1 MSRKRMYPA
10 VWILVLSLFFAREA
24 GAQPA
29 ASVDQATL
37 DGVEYAARANHDDP
51 SDYIWD
57 SPDVTRIILNGDTI
71 TVEGEGATVAA
82 STVTIGSAGT
92 YSISGALT
100 DGQVIVD
107 TGDEEPVRLILSGA
121 NINNST
127 GSPLYVMDA
136 AEVII
141 ILDAGTENAVADGA
155 AYVFP
160 GTDEDEPNA
169 ALFSKSD
176 LTISGDGALTVTGN
190 YNDGIASKDGLVIS
204 GGTITVTAVDDG
216 IRGKDYVVVRGGRI
230 TVSAQ
235 GDGLKS
241 DSAEDAAE
249 GYISIE
255 NGVINVVSGG
265 DAIQAET
272 GVTITGGEIALS
284 SGGGSNNWIG
294 EAASAKGIKAVVSV
308 TIDGGSLTIDSADDA
323 LHSNGSLVINGGTFA
338 LSSGDDAVHADVSV
352 EINDG
357 DMRVTASYE
366 GIESAR
372 ITLNGGTLNIVSSDD
387 GLNVAGG
394 VDGSGMLPGM
404 GRRGARPGGQAGQAG
419 QPAQETF
426 AASGDYYLH
435 INGGYLVLD
444 AGGDGFD
451 IGGSIA
457 MTDGV
462 VIVHGPVENMNGAL
476 DCDGSFSISG
486 GLLVAA
492 GSAGMA
498 QAPDESSTQP
508 SLLLN
513 FSSTLRAG
521 TLVHIVASDGREVLT
536 FAPAKDYQSIAFSSA
551 ELVTGASY
559 VVYYGGSASGAA
571 ADGLYQDGVYTGGTE
586 YTSFTASSM
595 VTMIGSRGRW

>member
-1 MSRKRMYPA
+1 
-10 VWILVLSLFFAREA
+10 
-24 GAQPA
+24 
-29 ASVDQATL
+29 
-37 DGVEYAARANHDDP
+37 
-51 SDYIWD
+51 
-57 SPDVTRIILNGDTI
+57 
-71 TVEGEGATVAA
+71 
-82 STVTIGSAGT
+82 
-92 YSISGALT
+92 
-100 DGQVIVD
+100 
-107 TGDEEPVRLILSGA
+107 
-121 NINNST
+121 
-127 GSPLYVMDA
+127 
-136 AEVII
+136 
-141 ILDAGTENAVADGA
+141 
-155 AYVFP
+155 
-160 GTDEDEPNA
+160 
-169 ALFSKSD
+169 
-176 LTISGDGALTVTGN
+176 
-190 YNDGIASKDGLVIS
+190 
-204 GGTITVTAVDDG
+204 
-216 IRGKDYVVVRGGRI
+216 
-230 TVSAQ
+230 
-235 GDGLKS
+235 
-241 DSAEDAAE
+241 
-249 GYISIE
+249 
-255 NGVINVVSGG
+255 
-265 DAIQAET
+265 
-272 GVTITGGEIALS
+272 
-284 SGGGSNNWIG
+284 
-294 EAASAKGIKAVVSV
+294 VVSV

-352 EINDG
+352 EINGG

-571 ADGLYQDGVYTGGTE
+571 ADGLYQDGVYTGGAE

>member
-1 MSRKRMYPA
+1 MSGKRMYPA
-10 VWILVLSLFFAREA
+10 VWILVLSLLFACKV
-24 GAQPA
+24 GAQPT
-29 ASVDQATL
+29 ASVDQAAL
-37 DGVEYAARANHDDP
+37 GGVEYAARANHDDP
-51 SDYIWD
+51 SDYTWD
-57 SPDVTRIILNGDTI
+57 SSDVTRIILNGDTI
-71 TVEGEGATVAA
+71 TVEGGGATVAA

-136 AEVII
+136 EEVII
-141 ILDAGTENAVADGA
+141 ILDAGTENAVADGV

-255 NGVINVVSGG
+255 NGMINVVSGG

-308 TIDGGSLTIDSADDA
+308 TIDGGSLTIDSVDDA

-352 EINDG
+352 EINGG
-357 DMRVTASYE
+357 DMRVAASYE

-404 GRRGARPGGQAGQAG
+404 GRRGARPGGQAGQPG

-521 TLVHIVASDGREVLT
+521 TLVHIVASDGWEVLT

-571 ADGLYQDGVYTGGTE
+571 TDGLYQDGVYTGGTE
-586 YTSFTASSM
+586 YTSFTASRM